1 MGVTT
6 KSGSLYKNI
15 QNEKEK
21 KNMQPDITSEPLSLS
36 LIHACALFFT
46 YVYTLFIVFPFFIL
60 IQIINKQIDKTPSCT
75 EATVI
80 IVVVGLNK
88 VMNSVFMLF
97 VFVFV

>member
-1 MGVTT
+1 M
-6 KSGSLYKNI
+6 KK
-15 QNEKEK
+15 KK
-21 KNMQPDITSEPLSLS
+21 KNMYPDITSEPLSLS
-36 LIHACALFFT
+36 LTHACALFFT

-60 IQIINKQIDKTPSCT
+60 IQIINKQIDKTSSCT

-80 IVVVGLNK
+80 IVVDIGLNK